1 LRSLTAL
8 ALIVVLAPSP
18 STATPGAGAPRGWVL
33 LGPTDAYSAG
43 VDSAERHSGHGSG
56 LLECTVWDVEV
67 FGTLMQTL
75 RADAYRGRRL
85 RLSGYLRTRDV
96 EGSARMWLR
105 VDGPDAS
112 PIAMDNMAK
121 RPVRGN
127 TEWSR
132 YEIVLDVPA
141 VAVQVAY
148 GAILGGKG
156 RLWVDDLRL
165 EVVGNDVPSTDMHM
179 PAVPTKTAVPPD
191 LPSQPVNAGFEE

>member
-1 LRSLTAL
+1 MS
-8 ALIVVLAPSP
+8 
-18 STATPGAGAPRGWVL
+18 
-33 LGPTDAYSAG
+33 D
-43 VDSAERHSGHGSG
+43 VDDFGS
-56 LLECTVWDVEV
+56 V
-67 FGTLMQTL
+67 MQSL
-75 RADAYRGRRL
+75 RADAYRGQRV

-105 VDGPDAS
+105 VDGPDTS
-112 PIAMDNMAK
+112 PIAMDNMAN

-127 TEWSR
+127 TEWSL

-156 RLWVDDLRL
+156 RLWIDDLRL
-165 EVVGNDVPSTDMHM
+165 EVVGNDVPTTDMHM
-179 PAVPTKTAVPPD
+179 PAVPTKTVVSPD